1 MKSMPI
7 RQHIISSVAEIVYE
21 AGNDHP
27 PFFKRSL
34 RLGGKSMKSMLIRQH
49 TISSV
54 AENVYEA
61 GNDHPFFLKG
71 PLGLEES
78 Q

>member
-7 RQHIISSVAEIVYE
+7 RQHTISSVSGNVYG

-27 PFFKRSL
+27 LFFKRSL
-34 RLGGKSMKSMLIRQH
+34 RLGVKSMKSMPILQH

-54 AENVYEA
+54 SENLYEA
-61 GNDHPFFLKG
+61 GNDHPLFFKG
-71 PLGLEES
+71 PLGSEES

>member
-7 RQHIISSVAEIVYE
+7 W
-21 AGNDHP
+21 
-27 PFFKRSL
+27 
-34 RLGGKSMKSMLIRQH
+34 QH

-54 AENVYEA
+54 SGIAYEA
-61 GNDHPFFLKG
+61 GNDHPFFLRSLRLGEKSMKSMPILQHTISSVSENLYDAGKDHPLFFKG
-71 PLGLEES
+71 PLGSEES

>member
-7 RQHIISSVAEIVYE
+7 RQHNISSVSENVYE
-21 AGNDHP
+21 SGNDHP

-34 RLGGKSMKSMLIRQH
+34 RLGGKSMKSMPIRQH

-54 AENVYEA
+54 SENVYEA
-61 GNDHPFFLKG
+61 GNDHPLFFLKV
-71 PLGLEES
+71 P
-78 Q
+78 